1 MRTPT
6 DFSKSTDV
14 PQNNK
19 ALLIPVHEAEKDY
32 PRSPISVRE
41 ILDETE
47 VYASRLDFEKGKRQ
61 NTLLPKR
68 NSRNLRRL

>member
-19 ALLIPVHEAEKDY
+19 AFLISVHEAEKVY

-41 ILDETE
+41 ILCRAQQKYAFTE
-47 VYASRLDFEKGKRQ
+47 A
-61 NTLLPKR
+61 
-68 NSRNLRRL
+68 

>member
-32 PRSPISVRE
+32 PRSPISV
-41 ILDETE
+41 
-47 VYASRLDFEKGKRQ
+47 
-61 NTLLPKR
+61 
-68 NSRNLRRL
+68 

>member
-19 ALLIPVHEAEKDY
+19 AFLISVHEAEKVY
-32 PRSPISVRE
+32 PRSSISVRE
-41 ILDETE
+41 IL
-47 VYASRLDFEKGKRQ
+47 YAGHGK
-61 NTLLPKR
+61 NMLLPKR
-68 NSRNLRRL
+68 NSRNLRAL